1 MSKYPHLEQPLDLG
15 FTTIRNRFLMGSIHT
30 NLEETDKNS
39 EKRAAFYGERA
50 RGGVGLIVTGGV
62 SPNFVGGVKPFAEAM
77 NAKSTAKK
85 HKIITDNVHK
95 EGGKIV
101 MQILHAGRYAYSP
114 WAVAPSL
121 TKSPISPFRAWPL
134 LDFFVRDTIN
144 DYGKAAALAQEAG
157 YDGVEIMGSEGYLI
171 NQFLA
176 LHTNKRTDKWGGS
189 FENRMRFPLEIVR
202 AVRKYCGNNFI
213 IVYRISLIDLINDGS
228 TWDEVVLLAKE
239 LQKAGVNI
247 INSGI
252 GWHEARIPTIATS
265 VPRAAFVPLTA
276 RLKKELSIPIVA
288 SNRINTPEVAEK
300 IVANGEADMI
310 SMARPFLA
318 DPDFVNKAFADKSD
332 EINTCIAC
340 NQACLDFTF
349 KNKIS
354 TCLVNPRAGHETEL
368 NFPPTSNKKKI
379 AVVGAGPAGL
389 AFATHAAERGHQVS
403 LFDAEAQI
411 GGQFN
416 LAKLIPGKEEFYE
429 TLRYFSKRIEI
440 TGVNLQLN
448 KRVTAEDLKD
458 FDEVVLA
465 TGIVP
470 RKLSLEGVSH
480 PKVLSYLDVLKGKAQ
495 VGKKVAVIGAGGIG
509 FDVAEFITHEGE
521 STALNP
527 QEWMKEW
534 GVQENYSVMG
544 GIKGIKPVV
553 HPSPREVTM
562 FQRTEGKLGAK
573 LGKTTGWI
581 HRATLAKKKVK
592 MIDGVEYIKIDDM
605 GLHYKDKDK
614 NEQVLACDHIIVCA
628 GQLSLKDLQE
638 PLVALGKKVH
648 IIGGADVAAEL
659 DARRA
664 IEQASKLAASI

>member
-77 NAKSTAKK
+77 NSKSTARK
-85 HKIITDNVHK
+85 HKIITDSVHK

-101 MQILHAGRYAYSP
+101 MQLLHAGRYAYSP
-114 WAVAPSL
+114 WAVSPSY
-121 TKSPISPFRAWPL
+121 TKSPISPFKAWPL
-134 LDFFVRDTIN
+134 LDFFVKDTIN

-176 LHTNKRTDKWGGS
+176 LHTNKRADKWGGS

-288 SNRINTPEVAEK
+288 SNRINTPEIAEK
-300 IVANGEADMI
+300 IIANGEADMI

-318 DPDFVNKAFADKSD
+318 DPDFVKKAFADKSD

-368 NFPPTSNKKKI
+368 NFLPTTDKKKI

-389 AFATHAAERGHQVS
+389 AFSTHAAERGHQVS

-429 TLRYFSKRIEI
+429 TLRYFSKRIEV
-440 TGVNLQLN
+440 TGVKLHLN

-470 RKLSLEGVSH
+470 RKLSLEGANH
-480 PKVLSYLDVLKGKAQ
+480 PKVLSYLDVLKGKAL

-509 FDVAEFITHEGE
+509 FDVSEFITHEGE

-527 QEWMKEW
+527 HEWMKEW

-592 MIDGVEYIKIDDM
+592 MIDGVEYLKVDDI
-605 GLHYKDKDK
+605 GLHYRDK
-614 NEQVLACDHIIVCA
+614 NKQEQVLACDHVIVCA
-628 GQLSLKDLQE
+628 GQLSLKELQE
-638 PLVALGKKVH
+638 PLTTLGKKVH

-664 IEQASKLAASI
+664 IEQASKLAATI